1 MKSLC
6 QGISLSDGE
15 PFRRSLRES
24 VVWLTPE
31 IQLELTHLLE
41 VDKVMATVGIA
52 AGRLE
57 VFRFVISTEASS
69 YCTKEHCFLMW
80 EIKLMISGAF
90 CSDHYRLRVYY
101 GLGEDKYASW
111 EIF

>member
-6 QGISLSDGE
+6 WGISLSDGE
-15 PFRRSLRES
+15 PFRRRLRES

-31 IQLELTHLLE
+31 VQLELAHLLE
-41 VDKVMATVGIA
+41 VDKVMATVGK

-57 VFRFVISTEASS
+57 VFRFVVSTGASS
-69 YCTKEHCFLMW
+69 YCIKEHCFLMW

-90 CSDHYRLRVYY
+90 CSDHYTLRVYY
-101 GLGEDKYASW
+101 GLGEDKYAS
-111 EIF
+111 